1 MSKGI
6 MRVYY
11 GEGHGKSTA
20 AFGTAIREAS
30 HGKTAT
36 VISFLKDKNENSE
49 ELLKKLEPE
58 LKFFRFEKSEVSFD
72 ELSEE
77 EKQIN
82 KEQIEFALQVQEE
95 ITPQKEKGKSKVMN
109 FISNERPT
117 ICSAK
122 FRYRQQDISV
132 QVEYIDEKHIKV
144 KYPDKV
150 RAVTPGQ
157 ACVLYLGEECLG
169 GGIIK

>member
-20 AFGTAIREAS
+20 ALGTAIREAS

-36 VISFLKDKNENSE
+36 VISFLKEKNEDSE

-58 LKFFRFEKSEVSFD
+58 LKFFRFEKSEVSFE

-77 EKQIN
+77 EKQREIMN
-82 KEQIEFALQVQEE
+82 LVSGFNYSKKVITTGGCDLVVLDEVLELVNRNIISEEDLLELAAAIPEDMVVICTGRKVPEAVKECADELYQVML
-95 ITPQKEKGKSKVMN
+95 EK
-109 FISNERPT
+109 
-117 ICSAK
+117 
-122 FRYRQQDISV
+122 
-132 QVEYIDEKHIKV
+132 
-144 KYPDKV
+144 
-150 RAVTPGQ
+150 
-157 ACVLYLGEECLG
+157 
-169 GGIIK
+169 